1 MLIYNSIHNQNKKI
15 MINKTYNR
23 NDLLKFEILYL
34 FKDIFN
40 CILKLSTIFFTIVP
54 FELIIK
60 NISNSFLNVFI
71 LIRY

>member
-1 MLIYNSIHNQNKKI
+1 